1 MSTPQRTPARTPLTV
16 DRATADVLRV
26 QAKNI
31 LVFNHE
37 IFEDFLD
44 FGPEAQH
51 ALSMRFRD
59 AFDVIDIVGWD
70 PDSPEAKAD
79 TFEIEMTEDLA
90 QQLAHR
96 RYDLG
101 LTNINRLDKV
111 GAENPIPQDV
121 LAEITIDRLAAGA
134 LDRLISAYTIA
145 DTRKQR

>member
-1 MSTPQRTPARTPLTV
+1 MSTPQRTPARTALTV
-16 DRATADVLRV
+16 DRATADVLRI

-44 FGPEAQH
+44 FGFEAQY

-59 AFDVIDIVGWD
+59 AFDVIDTVGWD
-70 PDSPEAKAD
+70 PESPEAKAD
-79 TFEIEMTEDLA
+79 TFAIEMTEDLA

-101 LTNINRLDKV
+101 LTNINRLDTV
-111 GAENPIPQDV
+111 GANNPIPADV
-121 LAEITIDRLAAGA
+121 LAEITVDRLACGI
-134 LDRLISAYTIA
+134 LDRLIGTYTVA
-145 DTRKQR
+145 VARKQR

>member
-37 IFEDFLD
+37 IFEDVLD

-59 AFDVIDIVGWD
+59 TFDVIDTVGWD
-70 PDSPEAKAD
+70 PDSPGP
-79 TFEIEMTEDLA
+79 
-90 QQLAHR
+90 R
-96 RYDLG
+96 
-101 LTNINRLDKV
+101 
-111 GAENPIPQDV
+111 PIPS
-121 LAEITIDRLAAGA
+121 RS
-134 LDRLISAYTIA
+134 R
-145 DTRKQR
+145 

>member
-1 MSTPQRTPARTPLTV
+1 MSTPQRTPARTTLTV
-16 DRATADVLRV
+16 GRATADVLRV

-37 IFEDFLD
+37 LFENLLD
-44 FGPEAQH
+44 FGFEAQH
-51 ALSMRFRD
+51 ALSMRFRT

-79 TFEIEMTEDLA
+79 TYEIPMTEDLA

-101 LTNINRLDKV
+101 LTNIDRLDEV
-111 GAENPIPQDV
+111 GVNNPIPADV
-121 LAEITIDRLAAGA
+121 LAEITVNRRACGL
-134 LDRLISAYTIA
+134 LDNLIGAYTVA
-145 DTRKQR
+145 VTRKQR